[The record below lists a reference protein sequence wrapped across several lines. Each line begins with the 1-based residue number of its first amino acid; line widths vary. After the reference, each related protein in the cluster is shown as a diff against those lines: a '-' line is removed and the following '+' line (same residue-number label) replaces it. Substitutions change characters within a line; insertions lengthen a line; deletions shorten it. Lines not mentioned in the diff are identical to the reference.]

1 MLNQNF
7 CLDKATGFLNLF
19 GLIKAVKAKK
29 LGEQGCIV
37 FFYGENLESLTY
49 ERSLECAKIF
59 RSTFDTLAQTL
70 RMGDQGW
77 RLIPA
82 RIIDHDFV
90 LIYPGGTGA
99 ETEDLAGHLKTQF
112 YANLEKAGFGGQ
124 IYNCYILPYGE
135 EGKDPAAFLRL
146 LFLSQINSAQGE
158 EEGEFLRSVK
168 SLIVNLSEH
177 ICQSYGL
184 LSQAHNLALSDDI
197 SGLPNHRAAESIL
210 EEKLNK
216 SLETQEPFSI
226 LFIDGDNLKQYNDLS
241 YQRGNLMIRHL
252 AELLA
257 GQLRR
262 DDFLARWF
270 SGDEF
275 LAVLPGADREEAFR
289 IGERLRSV
297 VETATKHWP
306 YPVTISIG
314 MASYPEDG
322 SSMEELLRKA
332 EEANFLAKSRGK
344 NQVCE
349 AKGAFR
355 KLNSALPRRQ
365 MNYN

>member
-1 MLNQNF
+1 VLNQNF
-7 CLDKATGFLNLF
+7 CLDKTTGFLNLF
-19 GLIKAVKAKK
+19 GLIKAVTTEK
-29 LGEQGCIV
+29 LGDHGCVV
-37 FFYGENLESLTY
+37 FFYGENSSPFPSNY
-49 ERSLECAKIF
+49 SLEGAKIF
-59 RSTFDTLAQTL
+59 RSTFDTYIQTWQA
-70 RMGDQGW
+70 GDQE
-77 RLIPA
+77 RRIIPA
-82 RIIDHDFV
+82 RISNQDFV
-90 LIYPGGTGA
+90 LIYPGRTRA
-99 ETEDLAGHLKTQF
+99 EAEELASQLKAKIST
-112 YANLEKAGFGGQ
+112 NLEKAGFDGH
-124 IYNCYILPYGE
+124 IYHDYIMSYGE
-135 EGKDPAAFLRL
+135 EGKDPTAFLRL
-146 LFLSQINSAQGE
+146 LFLSQINSTHGE
-158 EEGEFLRSVK
+158 EEGEFVSSIK

-177 ICQSYGL
+177 IYQSYGL
-184 LSQAHNLALSDDI
+184 LSQAHSLALSDDI

-216 SLETQEPFSI
+216 SIEAQEPFSI
-226 LFIDGDNLKQYNDLS
+226 LFIDGDNLKQYNHLS

-257 GQLRR
+257 GQLRKN
-262 DDFLARWF
+262 DFLARWF

-275 LAVLPGADREEAFR
+275 LAVLPGADRQEAFR

-306 YPVTISIG
+306 IPVTISIG

-349 AKGAFR
+349 AKGAFDR
-355 KLNSALPRRQ
+355 LTSALPRRQ
-365 MNYN
+365 MS